1 MTDEGA
7 REEPAGRDFRRRRE
21 VVERSRSAT
30 WPILIAVLF
39 ATIGAVGLGY
49 LGVQLFYL
57 PETMAEAR
65 LNRVPTVIGMPIDD
79 AGDLARSQGYPLMAT
94 GEQPSEE
101 FEEGTVITQT
111 PPPDSYLPRGDTL
124 WALISAG
131 PAELRM
137 PDLVGLE
144 PSLAE
149 TVLRQLGLR
158 VTEPRR
164 APSDLHPQG
173 TIIETIPPAG
183 TPIEREALVTFV
195 LSRGGSLLT
204 MPDVRGLALAAAR
217 DTLDVYSLVVGEVTN
232 LREEQVREE
241 GEVVVTNQE
250 PRPGFRVPA
259 GSAVRLELG
268 EAVRARPP
276 VARTPAPA
284 PVPAPDAGAPI
295 PEAEDAPGEDEA
307 F

>member
-1 MTDEGA
+1 MTADRA
-7 REEPAGRDFRRRRE
+7 RHDLDGRDFRRRRE

-49 LGVQLFYL
+49 LAVQLFYL

-65 LNRVPTVIGMPIDD
+65 LNRVPTVIGMPLDD
-79 AGDLARSQGYPLMAT
+79 ADDLARSQGYALVSA
-94 GEQPSEE
+94 GNQASGDVA
-101 FEEGTVITQT
+101 EGTVITQI

-124 WALISAG
+124 WTLVSAG

-149 TVLRQLGLR
+149 TILSQLGLR
-158 VTEPRR
+158 ATEPRR

-173 TIIETIPPAG
+173 TIIETIPPPG
-183 TPIEREALVTFV
+183 TRIERRAPVTFV

-232 LREEQVREE
+232 LRQEQAQEE
-241 GEVVVTNQE
+241 GEVVVTSQE

-268 EAVRARPP
+268 EAPRARPSAAP
-276 VARTPAPA
+276 PAAPPPAPG
-284 PVPAPDAGAPI
+284 AGAP
-295 PEAEDAPGEDEA
+295 PADDEPGEDEA